1 MGAAVYPTL
10 TDKMAMKIGSKCK
23 FSEVMARHWE
33 QFAKEAALSPAQ
45 AKKRILEI
53 AKRLPDLART
63 IQATFQN
70 QGNSHFTIA
79 QIVALIDQRCALTI
93 RRLTTPQGEKPQT
106 ESS

>member
-1 MGAAVYPTL
+1 
-10 TDKMAMKIGSKCK
+10 MAMKIGSKCK

-63 IQATFQN
+63 IQAT
-70 QGNSHFTIA
+70 SKTKAIA
-79 QIVALIDQRCALTI
+79 T
-93 RRLTTPQGEKPQT
+93 
-106 ESS
+106 SSSPRSWP